1 MTASGERTALLLV
14 DDDEQLLDGWHR
26 YFRQRELDVSVA
38 TTVGEA
44 LKILASK
51 TFDAIV
57 SDIGLPDADGIEL
70 LRRIR
75 EIDAD
80 VPVILATGTPDVR
93 TAILAVDYG
102 AYRYLTK
109 PVPLSVVSAEVER
122 AAHLC
127 RLARAKRA
135 ALALTGT
142 GEPAGDR
149 AGLEAGFGRAL
160 DKLWMAFQPI
170 VRAADGSLFAYE
182 ALVRS
187 DEPTLPHPGALL
199 DASERLDRM
208 RDLARTIRTAAA
220 AAWRDAPKNT
230 LLFVNLRSQDLYD
243 EALFSIDD
251 PLRPL
256 ASNVVLEVTERESLE
271 SVADARARIARLRE
285 AGFRVAIDDLG
296 AGYAGL
302 TSFALLEPEFVKI
315 DMSLV
320 RNVEIDATKRKLV
333 ASMVGLCHEMGM
345 PVVAEGVETEAER
358 QVLVELGCDL
368 LQGYLFGRPGRPFP
382 IPR

>member
-1 MTASGERTALLLV
+1 MSAERTALLLV
-14 DDDEQLLDGWHR
+14 DDDEQLLEGWAR
-26 YFRQRELDVSVA
+26 YFRQRELVVRTA

-44 LKILASK
+44 LGILGRQ

-70 LRRIR
+70 LRRVR

-80 VPVILATGTPDVR
+80 VPVVLATGQPDVR

-109 PVPLSVVSAEVER
+109 PVPIAVVAAEVER
-122 AAHLC
+122 AAQLC

-135 ALALTGT
+135 ALALAGG

-170 VRAADGSLFAYE
+170 VRAADRSLFAYE

-208 RDLARTIRTAAA
+208 KELARAIRSAAA
-220 AAWRDAPKNT
+220 TAWKLAPQNA
-230 LLFVNLRSQDLYD
+230 LLFVNLRSQDLFD
-243 EALFSIDD
+243 EALFGIDD
-251 PLRPL
+251 PLRPF
-256 ASNVVLEVTERESLE
+256 AANVVLEVTERESLN
-271 SVADARARIARLRE
+271 SVADARPRIARLRE

-320 RNVEIDATKRKLV
+320 RSVETDATKRKLV
-333 ASMVGLCHEMGM
+333 GSMVGLCHEMGM

-358 QVLVELGCDL
+358 EALVDLGCDL
-368 LQGYLFGRPGRPFP
+368 LQGYLFGRPGRQFP
-382 IPR
+382 KSG